1 MHVFYFLVLLD
12 TDSVIKVPK
21 VFGEWGNEG
30 ECKASGAVATCGPG
44 TQLQKRSCTDGTVE
58 TCTAEDKHRTVTCK
72 DADSEL
78 PKCPGKSAIVTK
90 SRLLKIQ

>member
-1 MHVFYFLVLLD
+1 MTFPE
-12 TDSVIKVPK
+12 VPK
-21 VFGEWGNEG
+21 IFGEWGNEG
-30 ECKASGAVATCGPG
+30 ECKASGAVSTCGPG

-58 TCTAEDKHRTVTCK
+58 TCTAEDKHRTITCK

-90 SRLLKIQ
+90 SRLLKI